1 LSEEEKA
8 ELDGMSVEDFL
19 ASVKKKSVERT
30 FSRGTSK
37 YRGVAIAKNGKW
49 RADISVKG
57 KKIGLGR
64 FGTEE
69 EAAAAYDAALIER
82 DGPGA
87 LTNAAFPLGFSEQA
101 LKANF
106 RLQAQRRQ
114 EVEVKDDEEAADDD
128 EVEGNGLP
136 PEGWTFFNQ
145 NLMFLREEDFES
157 HVSQSNK
164 IHARQLFHQV
174 DSQCLPLHRLVLSK
188 PSVALTWQHYSK
200 LSEFCRGG
208 TD

>member
-1 LSEEEKA
+1 
-8 ELDGMSVEDFL
+8 MSVEDFL

-49 RADISVKG
+49 RADIWVKG
-57 KKIGLGR
+57 KVIGLGR
-64 FGTEE
+64 FDKEE

-136 PEGWTFFNQ
+136 PEGWTFFNH
-145 NLMFLREEDFES
+145 NLMFLREEDLRISCQPVEQDTRSLAFS
-157 HVSQSNK
+157 LGRFTMLASTS
-164 IHARQLFHQV
+164 
-174 DSQCLPLHRLVLSK
+174 SC
-188 PSVALTWQHYSK
+188 SVKTFGGSDLAAL
-200 LSEFCRGG
+200 
-208 TD
+208 